1 MTAPHAAPHAA
12 RRVLLVG
19 NFGRKTLQRA
29 WFNTESKL
37 ANGFIR
43 LGDHVLTFS
52 DRDAAREA
60 TPLRAQAFGARRMAR
75 DLVATAA
82 HYRPHLALFGHCD
95 MLRAQD
101 FAALRAAA
109 PGVRLAAFCVD
120 AALRADTMAAFAAR
134 AACMDA
140 AFITTGDAAAVA
152 PFGFPKGRLYFMPN
166 PVDAAVECARA
177 FDAPRARLAW
187 DGMFLGTGIGA
198 REAQLAD
205 LRAALPPDFRFFDG
219 GRAKTAG
226 RLWSTRFLDTL
237 ATAAMAP
244 NLPLD
249 DGPDAPIHRLY
260 SSDRIAQLLGQGV
273 LALAPARSGL
283 AALYDEGVVA
293 WTSRAELAEAMA
305 RLMRDDAER
314 RRIAGIGWRIAHART
329 SSAAVAA
336 WIAAVTLGET
346 PPPPAWPGVA
356 LT

>member
-1 MTAPHAAPHAA
+1 MTAPHTA

-95 MLRAQD
+95 TLRAQD
-101 FAALRAAA
+101 YAALRAAA
-109 PGVRLAAFCVD
+109 PGVRLATFCVD
-120 AALRADTMAAFAAR
+120 AAFRAGTMAAFAAR

-205 LRAALPPDFRFFDG
+205 LRAALPPEFRFFDG

-226 RLWSTRFLDTL
+226 RLSSTQFLDTL

-249 DGPDAPIHRLY
+249 DGPEAPIHRLY

-273 LALAPARSGL
+273 LTLTPARSGME
-283 AALYDEGVVA
+283 ALYEDGVVA
-293 WTSRAELAEAMA
+293 WASRAELAEAMA
-305 RLMRDDAER
+305 RLMGDDAAR
-314 RRIAGIGWRIAHART
+314 RRIAETGWRIAHART
-329 SSAAVAA
+329 SSAQVAD
-336 WIAAVTLGET
+336 WIAAVALGET
-346 PPPPAWPGVA
+346 PQATAWPDAA
-356 LT
+356 LA

>member
-1 MTAPHAAPHAA
+1 MTAPHTA

-60 TPLRAQAFGARRMAR
+60 TPLRTQSLGARRMAR

-95 MLRAQD
+95 TLRAQD
-101 FAALRAAA
+101 YAALRAAA
-109 PGVRLAAFCVD
+109 PGVRLATFCVD
-120 AALRADTMAAFAAR
+120 AAFRAGTMAAFAAR

-205 LRAALPPDFRFFDG
+205 LRAALPPEFRFFDG

-226 RLWSTRFLDTL
+226 RLSSTQFLDTL

-249 DGPDAPIHRLY
+249 DGPEAPIHRLY

-273 LALAPARSGL
+273 LTLTPARSGME
-283 AALYDEGVVA
+283 ALYEDGVVA
-293 WTSRAELAEAMA
+293 WASRAELAEAMA
-305 RLMRDDAER
+305 RLMGDDAAR
-314 RRIAGIGWRIAHART
+314 RRIAETGWRIAHART
-329 SSAAVAA
+329 SSAQVAD
-336 WIAAVTLGET
+336 WIAAVALGET
-346 PPPPAWPGVA
+346 PQATAWPDAA
-356 LT
+356 LA